1 MRVIADRRRCVGAGQ
16 CSLVL
21 PEIFDSDDE
30 GLVLVTGEVTEAHN
44 VGLRHAVRICPVGAL
59 SLRPDPSPGSG
70 TPQAAGR

>member
-1 MRVIADRRRCVGAGQ
+1 MRIIADRLRCVGAGQ

-30 GLVLVTGEVTEAHN
+30 GLVVVIGEVTEADAD
-44 VGLRHAVRICPVGAL
+44 GLRHAVRICPVGAL
-59 SLRPDPSPGSG
+59 SLRPDSSPAPG